1 MDFNATRKIKEQE
14 ENLKG
19 MNVLLSVFS
28 LIHLFLSI
36 TRMFYASD
44 YKFIYRP
51 KILDN
56 QEIKLIKGK
65 PILNK
70 LFYRLN

>member
-1 MDFNATRKIKEQE
+1 MNINATRKAKEQE

-19 MNVLLSVFS
+19 RNVLLSVFS
-28 LIHLFLSI
+28 SIHLFLSI
-36 TRMFYASD
+36 IGIFYASN
-44 YKFIYRP
+44 YKSIYRP

-56 QEIKLIKGK
+56 QGVK

-70 LFYRLN
+70 

>member
-1 MDFNATRKIKEQE
+1 
-14 ENLKG
+14 

-28 LIHLFLSI
+28 SIHLFLSI

-56 QEIKLIKGK
+56 QEIKLIKEK